1 MIAEAIDRTLA
12 AVAEPHRRRVV
23 DLLRERPRRAGEL
36 AAAVG
41 LSPAALSRH
50 LRVLRSA
57 GVVEE
62 SHPELDARVRV
73 YALRS
78 EPVAGLRAW
87 LDATEALWVQQLGAF
102 KAHVERET

>member
-1 MIAEAIDRTLA
+1 MTAEAIDRTLA

-41 LSPAALSRH
+41 LTPAALSRH
-50 LRVLRSA
+50 LRVLRAS
-57 GVVEE
+57 GLVEE

-73 YALRS
+73 YALRAAA
-78 EPVAGLRAW
+78 VAGLREW
-87 LDATEALWVQQLGAF
+87 LDATEQLWVDQLAAF
-102 KAHVERET
+102 KAHVERNE